1 MAVGCGSKP
10 GYLGRPTWEVVRCML
25 DSPGFDHGQ
34 IWKHGFG
41 SSLYNT
47 VHRTA
52 SSSGMASLKTSSVF
66 RFHVL
71 YGHFC
76 SSPVLRVAGVQPFGQ
91 DRLTRIVGRIEVPHR
106 VEQRPPPNMGPQT
119 ILSTKE
125 VQCLLER
132 RETRKVGQ
140 REEKRTR
147 EAGTKMQC
155 STW

>member
-91 DRLTRIVGRIEVPHR
+91 DRLTRIVGRIEVPH
-106 VEQRPPPNMGPQT
+106 QT
-119 ILSTKE
+119 ASSTKHGATNDL
-125 VQCLLER
+125 VHKGGPMPMILKGR
-132 RETRKVGQ
+132 FIRPYG
-140 REEKRTR
+140 
-147 EAGTKMQC
+147 
-155 STW
+155 